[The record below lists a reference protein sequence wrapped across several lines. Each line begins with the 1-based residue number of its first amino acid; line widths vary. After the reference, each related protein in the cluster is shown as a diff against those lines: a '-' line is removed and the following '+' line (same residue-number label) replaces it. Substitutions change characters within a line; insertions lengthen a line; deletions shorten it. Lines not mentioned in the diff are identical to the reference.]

1 MQYYY
6 TIESKI
12 NLDKIQNECENLAS
26 RESPCKHDRSLQLH
40 TTHFNQA
47 DLFRVMMSSNQGSV
61 LAWDG

>member
-26 RESPCKHDRSLQLH
+26 SEKPCKHH
-40 TTHFNQA
+40 
-47 DLFRVMMSSNQGSV
+47 VK
-61 LAWDG
+61 

>member
-26 RESPCKHDRSLQLH
+26 RESPCKHNRSLQLH
-40 TTHFNQA
+40 LAIIMFE
-47 DLFRVMMSSNQGSV
+47 SV
-61 LAWDG
+61 

>member
-26 RESPCKHDRSLQLH
+26 RESPCKHNRSLNNIKLISN
-40 TTHFNQA
+40 T
-47 DLFRVMMSSNQGSV
+47 LFFH
-61 LAWDG
+61 